1 MFEAITYVLSKIKD
15 GGLDKIVS
23 SIEMKKIGNK
33 FNVWFQTLT
42 LVIIHQPFTLTINCF
57 DDIKFV

>member
-23 SIEMKKIGNK
+23 SIEMKKSETNSMFGFK
-33 FNVWFQTLT
+33 L
-42 LVIIHQPFTLTINCF
+42 
-57 DDIKFV
+57 